1 MTRGEVEE
9 ERVTGETVVV
19 LEVRAQGKEDTRGHG
34 ALEEDTTEQAGTW
47 RARRSALGLMGSSVR
62 GQGLEV
68 RG

>member
-34 ALEEDTTEQAGTW
+34 ALEEDTTEQAGT
-47 RARRSALGLMGSSVR
+47 
-62 GQGLEV
+62 
-68 RG
+68 